1 MRSQLSKYA
10 GGRRAGP
17 KALRWMGLE
26 LEKIIREPVW
36 PAWSP
41 QENGERGERWAGARP
56 ASLGR
61 VSGFMQSITGS
72 DVI

>member
-1 MRSQLSKYA
+1 M
-10 GGRRAGP
+10 
-17 KALRWMGLE
+17 
-26 LEKIIREPVW
+26 EKIIREPVW